1 MIHFEIHSKFTIFSI
16 NVTLNSTITP
26 LVLASG
32 SVQAYQSHS
41 FQLLV
46 LEEDTGH
53 MVFITVLSAA
63 RFVVALK
70 VQVTSFCDGFVG
82 LCGTLIFK
90 SP

>member
-1 MIHFEIHSKFTIFSI
+1 MFTMFSI
-16 NVTLNSTITP
+16 NVILNSTITT
-26 LVLASG
+26 LVLATG
-32 SVQAYQSHS
+32 SVQAYQSYS
-41 FQLLV
+41 FQLLFQ
-46 LEEDTGH
+46 EEDTGH

-70 VQVTSFCDGFVG
+70 VMSFCDGFVG